1 MVAWLTIM
9 VVECGGRDSQPHDR
23 QTDRQEG
30 KRGSWEEEAK
40 DKIRALDSPPSPL
53 PKVFS
58 NSQNNASSWE
68 NNGLLSS
75 RASPSFILRES
86 SVR

>member
-1 MVAWLTIM
+1 MVEEILNLMTDKHT
-9 VVECGGRDSQPHDR
+9 GRK
-23 QTDRQEG
+23 E
-30 KRGSWEEEAK
+30 RGSWEEEAK
-40 DKIRALDSPPSPL
+40 DKIHALDSPPSPL

-68 NNGLLSS
+68 NSGLWSS
-75 RASPSFILRES
+75 RAGPSFILRES

>member
-1 MVAWLTIM
+1 MI
-9 VVECGGRDSQPHDR
+9 DR

-53 PKVFS
+53 PKLRVFS

-68 NNGLLSS
+68 NNGLWSS